1 MNNTPTEKKC
11 PKCGEIK
18 SLDLFYNNKNK
29 HDGKA
34 WACKACDNKRTS
46 AQRRTEK
53 GKALALERSRR
64 HAKRNPEKR
73 KAACLKNKE
82 KKRQVVNEARS
93 SGCVVCGY
101 NKCNEALDF
110 HHIDSSTKDRSV
122 SELLCSGSMAA
133 LKEEISKCVVLCAN
147 CHREHHAGQLNLGIS
162 LASLT

>member
-18 SLDLFYNNKNK
+18 RLDLFYNNKNK
-29 HDGKA
+29 PLGKS
-34 WACKACDNKRTS
+34 WACKACDNKRTL
-46 AQRRTEK
+46 AQGRTEK
-53 GKALALERSRR
+53 GKAKALERNRR
-64 HAKRNPEKR
+64 YTKRNPEAV
-73 KAACLKNKE
+73 KASQKKHKE
-82 KKRQVVNEARS
+82 KKRQVMNEARS

-110 HHIDSSTKDRSV
+110 HHVDSSTKEKSISD
-122 SELLCSGSMAA
+122 LLCSGSMDD
-133 LKEEISKCVVLCAN
+133 LKKEISKCVVLCAN

>member
-18 SLDLFYNNKNK
+18 SLDLFYNNKGR
-29 HDGKA
+29 HDGKS
-34 WACKACDNKRTS
+34 WACKACDNKRTL
-46 AQRRTEK
+46 AQGRTEK
-53 GKALALERSRR
+53 GKANALERNRKY
-64 HAKRNPEKR
+64 AKRNPETL
-73 KAACLKNKE
+73 KASQKKYKE

-110 HHIDSSTKDRSV
+110 HHVDSSTKDKSI
-122 SELLCSGSMAA
+122 SDLLCSGSIDA

-147 CHREHHAGQLNLGIS
+147 CHREHHAGQLNLEIS
-162 LASLT
+162 LENVG